1 MSPSGGGG
9 GAGEDRFGIV
19 GRVIAGAYHVE
30 RVVAEGGFGVVYRAQ
45 HGGFRAPI
53 ALKCLKV
60 PQHLSGEHQA
70 RFLEQF
76 RAEAEVMFRLSA
88 STPNVVRPLHVDAMT
103 APTGAFVPFLVLEW
117 LEGETLDAI
126 IRGRRAQRKPALA
139 LAEIVRLLEPV
150 AQALDRAHHFD
161 GPHGKETIVHC
172 DLKPENV
179 FVAGVGGERVVKIL
193 DFGVAKVRNA
203 ATRAAGSTSTS
214 LFTPAYGAPEQW
226 NPASLGETGP
236 WTDVWGL
243 ALTIVET
250 LVGEP
255 VIAGDHQKV
264 MKQVLDRSR
273 RPTPRTHGADVPDAV
288 EAVLARALAVDP
300 RERPRDAGV
309 FWKAL
314 THAVGE
320 AEAMASSP
328 FATAAIPDLV
338 PVSRPR
344 RALETVKDVGL
355 AFDFDEAPQGPAL
368 DLDLPPD
375 EPLHKRSLTP
385 PNVSLAA
392 LAVEPAAPPA
402 SFVTPTAH
410 AAAGTRAS
418 PPPRAAEATPTL
430 APASTP
436 AHGSSAPPSTAQ
448 APAGISLDPGSG
460 RQQKA
465 DLSAPVV
472 MPRPSVATAP
482 PTLARQLAPGIAL
495 AAASVVLTLLD
506 RIYASM
512 SGEVFSLG
520 PLRTTWIAALLLAG
534 GVALVAIRL
543 AALRQGE
550 R

>member
-1 MSPSGGGG
+1 MTASGGGG
-9 GAGEDRFGIV
+9 TAGEDRFGLV

-60 PQHLSGEHQA
+60 PQHLDSAHQT

-103 APTGAFVPFLVLEW
+103 TPNGAFVPFLVLEW

-126 IRGRRAQRKPALA
+126 IRGRRAERKPPLA
-139 LAEIVRLLEPV
+139 LAELVSLLEPV
-150 AQALDRAHHFD
+150 ARALDRAHHFD
-161 GPHGKETIVHC
+161 GPRGREIIVHC

-193 DFGVAKVRNA
+193 DFGVAKVKNA
-203 ATRAAGSTSTS
+203 ATQAGGQGVS

-226 NPASLGETGP
+226 NPKTFGETGP

-243 ALTIVET
+243 ALTLVEA

-255 VIAGDHQKV
+255 VISGDHQRI
-264 MKQVLDRSR
+264 MKQVLDRAR

-288 EAVLARALAVDP
+288 EAVFARALAVDA
-300 RERPRDAGV
+300 RERPRDAGT

-314 THAVGE
+314 GQAVGE
-320 AEAMASSP
+320 AEAVASSP
-328 FATAAIPDLV
+328 QAAFIPDLV

-344 RALETVKDVGL
+344 RSLEPAAPSGL
-355 AFDFDEAPQGPAL
+355 SFDFDDAGGGPSL

-375 EPLHKRSLTP
+375 EPIQRRSLTP
-385 PNVSLAA
+385 AGVSA
-392 LAVEPAAPPA
+392 LPAI
-402 SFVTPTAH
+402 
-410 AAAGTRAS
+410 
-418 PPPRAAEATPTL
+418 
-430 APASTP
+430 
-436 AHGSSAPPSTAQ
+436 SAPPVAQETASPASQ
-448 APAGISLDPGSG
+448 LVAAAPRGSADIPSLHPTREPKVSSRPPNISLEPPSG
-460 RQQKA
+460 ARSRVE
-465 DLSAPVV
+465 LPPPVT
-472 MPRPSVATAP
+472 MPRSPVPPAP
-482 PTLARQLAPGIAL
+482 PTLVRRLALGVSL
-495 AAASVVLTLLD
+495 AVASVVLTVLD
-506 RIYASM
+506 RIYAAT

-520 PLRTTWIAALLLAG
+520 PIRTPWIAAILLAA
-534 GVALVAIRL
+534 GVAVIAIRL
-543 AALRQGE
+543 VALREEG